1 MWLLQKVEEKKQQN
15 RDGGSLILGDAQSE
29 AEWGSEHLM

>member
-15 RDGGSLILGDAQSE
+15 RDGGSLILGSTQDKAGQ
-29 AEWGSEHLM
+29 GSEQLM